1 MYGPTDG
8 LTDGQTDGQTD
19 QLTEIW
25 VDKLTDFSSY
35 RYERTHL
42 KTKAS
47 SARKVY
53 FVQYQ
58 SSAFKEYS

>member
-1 MYGPTDG
+1 MDGPMDG
-8 LTDGQTDGQTD
+8 LMDGQTD
-19 QLTEIW
+19 QLTELW
-25 VDKLTDFSSY
+25 VAKLMDFPSY
-35 RYERTHL
+35 RYERKHL